1 MTGGGRGAQGMNLHL
16 WSTYCVSSAVLGLED
31 SGVIKRNKDPCSCG
45 ACGLVEEGRQET
57 RDTIR
62 K

>member
-1 MTGGGRGAQGMNLHL
+1 MNLHL